1 MKNTSAGKNK
11 TLCALAVCLAVQSGS
26 LFAKEF
32 TEKDF
37 VVQPLGHGVYE
48 LAYDNAQK
56 AIYAAS
62 APSFDKDKTAGLVF
76 QLSAPT
82 LKIEHQIPTERRT
95 FAVALD
101 QEQHILYLGNALE
114 GSVTLLNTHNNDVI
128 KTIQLSDDADP
139 DKKAHVREVVL
150 DKKHQRLYVSGIGR
164 KDKGLLWVVDTQKQ
178 ELVHTLQKL
187 EPVGF
192 AVDEAGDKV
201 YVVSGTGELITLDG
215 KTSQPLSRV
224 KVDPADPEHYFLNI
238 ALNTAKG
245 VGYIADT
252 NTRDVLVVQL
262 DSGKLLHRVPTPN
275 SVGVLYNP
283 AREEVYVTHR
293 NDRQIS
299 VIDATSNR
307 LKHTVKTAAMPN
319 SLALSA
325 DANTLYASVKQD
337 EKANKADYVLKID
350 LTQF

>member
-1 MKNTSAGKNK
+1 MNNASAVMNK
-11 TLCALAVCLAVQSGS
+11 TLCALAISLAMNTGS
-26 LFAKEF
+26 VFAKAF

-37 VVQPLGHGVYE
+37 VAQPLGHGVYE
-48 LAYDNAQK
+48 LAYDKGQQAV
-56 AIYAAS
+56 YAAS
-62 APSFDKDKTAGLVF
+62 APSFDKDKTDGLVF
-76 QLSAPT
+76 KLAAPS
-82 LKIEHQIPTERRT
+82 LQINARIPMERRT

-101 QEQHILYLGNALE
+101 EENHILYLGNALE
-114 GSVTLLNTHNNDVI
+114 GSVTLLDTRTDKAI
-128 KTIQLSDDADP
+128 KTLQLSDDSDP
-139 DKKAHVREVVL
+139 EKRAHVREVVL

-178 ELVHTLQKL
+178 ALAHTLQKL

-215 KTSQPLSRV
+215 KTSQLLTRV

-275 SVGVLYNP
+275 SVAVLYNP

-299 VIDATSNR
+299 VIDATSNC
-307 LKHTVKTAAMPN
+307 LKHTIKTTAMPN

-325 DANTLYASVKQD
+325 DASTLYASVKQD

>member
-1 MKNTSAGKNK
+1 MNNASAVKNK
-11 TLCALAVCLAVQSGS
+11 TLCALAISLAMHAGS

-37 VVQPLGHGVYE
+37 LVQPLGKGVYE
-48 LAYDNAQK
+48 LAYDKAQNAL
-56 AIYAAS
+56 YAAS

-76 QLSAPT
+76 QLAAPT
-82 LKIEHQIPTERRT
+82 LKIEQQIPTERRT

-101 QEQHILYLGNALE
+101 QEQHILWLGNALE
-114 GSVTLLNTHNNDVI
+114 GSVTLLNTRDNTVI

-139 DKKAHVREVVL
+139 NKKAHVREVVL

-178 ELVHTLQKL
+178 ELIQTLRKL

-192 AVDEAGDKV
+192 AVDEAADRV
-201 YVVSGTGELITLDG
+201 YVVSGAGELITLDG
-215 KTSQPLSRV
+215 KTSQPLARV
-224 KVDPADPEHYFLNI
+224 KVDPADPEHYLLNI

-252 NTRDVLVVQL
+252 NTKDVLVVQL
-262 DSGKLLHRVPTPN
+262 DTGKLLHRVPTPN
-275 SVGVLYNP
+275 SVGILYNS

-307 LKHTVKTAAMPN
+307 LKHTIKTTAMPN

-325 DANTLYASVKQD
+325 DARTLYASVKQD
-337 EKANKADYVLKID
+337 EKASEVDYVLKID